1 MSTNTDNLL
10 DLTQEEMED
19 FGFGLELEEVFS
31 PAGGAPKDILE
42 PLTAGR
48 EKLLTATQAVACLQ
62 QPSEQGSARASSTSS
77 WYDQVMEEEKEAVS
91 QEGDQVGPWTQG
103 LHHPSGESSQD
114 LPMDGVELGPGQ
126 PEPCLLYTSPSPRDG
141 LLSRMPSSA

>member
-42 PLTAGR
+42 PLTAGK
-48 EKLLTATQAVACLQ
+48 EKLLTATQAVASLE
-62 QPSEQGSARASSTSS
+62 QPSEQGSARASSTSLS

-91 QEGDQVGPWTQG
+91 QEGGQGGPWAQG
-103 LHHPSGESSQD
+103 LHHPSGERSQS

-126 PEPCLLYTSPSPRDG
+126 PEPQEE
-141 LLSRMPSSA
+141 